1 MPITPTGQ
9 NIGYIRVSSSG
20 QNDERQLQDVELDQI
35 FKEKVSGSSVKR
47 PKLQEC
53 LKYVRSGDTLHVH
66 SMDRLARNLKDLQEI
81 VDFLVKKGVKVHFHK
96 EGLTFKGDNSA
107 IDNLLLQVM
116 GAVSEFERNLLKE
129 RQMEG
134 IQNAKKKG
142 KHLGR
147 KKALTEDQVKELRKL
162 SSEGISKEEL
172 ARRFGISRQT
182 VYAYLSD
189 KNNLT
194 LV

>member
-1 MPITPTGQ
+1 MGEKTNGQ

-20 QNDERQLQDVELDQI
+20 QNDERQLQGVKLDET
-35 FKEKVSGSSVKR
+35 FKEKISGSSIKR

-53 LKYVRSGDTLHVH
+53 MKYVRKGDTLHVH

-81 VDFLVKKGVKVHFHK
+81 VDSLIKKGVKIKFHK
-96 EGLTFKGDNSA
+96 ENLTFKGDDSA

-134 IQNAKKKG
+134 IQNAKRMG

-147 KKALTEDQVKELRKL
+147 KKALNENQIRELHKL
-162 SSEGISKEEL
+162 CNQGVSKEEL
-172 ARRFGISRQT
+172 AKKYEISRQT
-182 VYAYLSD
+182 VYAYLNK
-189 KNNLT
+189 KN
-194 LV
+194 